1 MGSLQQRTHAHTA
14 KVVHYPA
21 PFSPPHTQTFLP
33 RRGGLRSH
41 RRARDQE
48 SVLLHAIN
56 PEHGRPAGRR
66 HLAYA
71 KSDTVFRS
79 EFSYQK
85 KAPKQVW
92 KDGREEFGNY
102 LWRVLNEETLGE
114 TKWEHT
120 ILEKCF
126 TSKKEALT
134 TLVTDIIT
142 PSSKY
147 KGTFFLK
154 QYTKQFKFMMT
165 LIQWE
170 NKYRIHSI

>member
-1 MGSLQQRTHAHTA
+1 MHIQLRWYITQRPSA
-14 KVVHYPA
+14 
-21 PFSPPHTQTFLP
+21 PPHTDIPSQE
-33 RRGGLRSH
+33 G
-41 RRARDQE
+41 RAAVTPSGQGPGE

-71 KSDTVFRS
+71 KSDTVVCS

-102 LWRVLNEETLGE
+102 LWRVLNKKTLGE

-120 ILEKCF
+120 ILERCF

-154 QYTKQFKFMMT
+154 QYTKRFKFMMT

-170 NKYRIHSI
+170 NKYRIRSI